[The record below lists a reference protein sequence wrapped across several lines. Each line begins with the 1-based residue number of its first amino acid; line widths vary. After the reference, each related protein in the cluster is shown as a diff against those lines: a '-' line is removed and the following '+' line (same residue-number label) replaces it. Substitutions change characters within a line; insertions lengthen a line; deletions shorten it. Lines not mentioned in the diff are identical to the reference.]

1 MTDSSQ
7 KFTSTDT
14 HRHGGKKGRKEEEE
28 EKKGLTDRYNSD
40 ATCSGFAVGK
50 LEADETR
57 RLKLMKRIAEDEK
70 TAETKNKYV

>member
-28 EKKGLTDRYNSD
+28 EKKRIDIIVTQL
-40 ATCSGFAVGK
+40 AVGS
-50 LEADETR
+50 LLGN
-57 RLKLMKRIAEDEK
+57 LKPMRQDD
-70 TAETKNKYV
+70 